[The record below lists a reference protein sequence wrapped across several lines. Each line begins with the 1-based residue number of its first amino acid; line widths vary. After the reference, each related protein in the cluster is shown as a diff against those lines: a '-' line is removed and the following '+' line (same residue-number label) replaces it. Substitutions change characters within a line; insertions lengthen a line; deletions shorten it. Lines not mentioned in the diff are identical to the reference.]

1 MGRKSISAIVVGL
14 LILTLTFSIFNDT
27 FQAIAPAEAEITA
40 AAANGGS
47 TQALLERSQ
56 QAEGVRTLFYFIAGV
71 EVILTGLL
79 AYQWRRES

>member
-56 QAEGVRTLFYFIAGV
+56 KAEGVKNLFFFIAGV
-71 EVILTGLL
+71 EVVAASLV
-79 AYQWRRES
+79 AYRWRQEN